1 MRLCRERLAL
11 WLAAILQPS
20 VVVTDTAGPLAW
32 VSIAGLSVY
41 SIARPCAAGCIRYN
55 GLYMCEIKADAHDVG
70 LTLGCR
76 CKPLNACYCSEGYQ
90 SAATSYIQSCVSAN
104 CEGLPNA
111 DGDVTSW
118 GSVVLPANSTAT
130 ATAPATDRLDNPAA
144 TTASGAEEDEG
155 DDGLSKSDI
164 IALATGLGVGI
175 PSLAVAAIALVI
187 QLRRRRSAA
196 AIELASVLTPSTS
209 QTNMLLGA
217 TPRAGFGGAG
227 QHVQAYELGRNQ
239 WR

>member
-118 GSVVLPANSTAT
+118 GCTMDTARLQT
-130 ATAPATDRLDNPAA
+130 KRLAPPPQRALRHLRLQ
-144 TTASGAEEDEG
+144 
-155 DDGLSKSDI
+155 K
-164 IALATGLGVGI
+164 
-175 PSLAVAAIALVI
+175 
-187 QLRRRRSAA
+187 RSA
-196 AIELASVLTPSTS
+196 
-209 QTNMLLGA
+209 Q
-217 TPRAGFGGAG
+217 R
-227 QHVQAYELGRNQ
+227 
-239 WR
+239 